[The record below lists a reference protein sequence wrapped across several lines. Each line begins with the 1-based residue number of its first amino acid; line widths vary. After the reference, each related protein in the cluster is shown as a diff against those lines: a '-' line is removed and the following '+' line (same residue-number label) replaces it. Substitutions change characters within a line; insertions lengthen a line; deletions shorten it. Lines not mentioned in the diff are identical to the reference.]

1 MSPVSEEFGRIITRG
16 DVERAAL
23 ATLKLWMPA
32 YLAELER
39 QQGRDPESL
48 PRVRRWFILD
58 ELADVPVG
66 GGPTIAI
73 VSPGLAGDRPNA
85 GNDGKYDA
93 RFRLGVGIFLG
104 ARDQEASHDLAGIYV
119 AAIRSILVQ
128 HPTLGDV
135 AAGIEWLEESYDD
148 LGTPAG
154 SSPREDQ
161 LAAGRVLVAVTMR
174 EVVDPF
180 AGPAEPPDDP
190 YEVPDGLVTVA
201 SADVV
206 VDPTEEIS

>member
-1 MSPVSEEFGRIITRG
+1 MSVSEQFGRIITRG

-23 ATLKLWMPA
+23 ATLKAFMPS

-39 QQGRDPESL
+39 QQEREPDTL
-48 PRVRRWFILD
+48 PVPRRWFILD
-58 ELADVPVG
+58 ELADLPAG
-66 GGPTIAI
+66 GGPAVAI
-73 VSPGLAGDRPNA
+73 VSPGLAGDRPDA

-93 RFRLGVGIFLG
+93 RFRLGVAVFIG

-135 AAGIEWLEESYDD
+135 AAGVEWLEESYDD

-174 EVVDPF
+174 EVVDPY
-180 AGPAEPPDDP
+180 AGPAVPPVDP
-190 YEVPDGLVTVA
+190 YVEPDGLVTVS

-206 VDPTEEIS
+206 VDSAEEV